1 MPESDQPLVKKQPDP
16 LVDALLRMSRESE
29 DARRMDF
36 SRQPMPLL
44 LNTQKNCMRCHE
56 TPPQRELNLTPLYKD
71 QRLLARFDA
80 PVAKPVDKTP
90 EERLAELPP
99 VGKVPY
105 VFGRLPDKF
114 SLSMKDGKVSFTT
127 DFRGFLEA
135 IPGVKP
141 DKTAGDLLGGLKSID
156 LQGDKFTARMDKPQS
171 VKVNVDLKV
180 AKGTEIR
187 FGTDK
192 NPNLSFEVKFDP
204 KDPDGVSLKNIEGL
218 TLVTDIGLEIAVRG
232 ASLKTRDGKSFVEVT
247 VENPI
252 KVPPTITISQP
263 LEKVVQGVDGNIVK
277 NIVHALADAKASL
290 DKKDFGPYIEHVTE
304 PGLKATLGKIAEGL
318 TSITKDG
325 DKITLIRNNG
335 VIDYSLGGPNIK
347 VYPTVSFRIGKDA
360 DAPKLYDVQGIAFS
374 VPLPSE
380 LKIGDNYYTGI
391 KEIGLGYAAS
401 DGSRTLTVKT
411 DGEVRS
417 ASVRLS
423 GQMQPATDGH
433 GTFYVHTNVKN
444 ILSDRRG
451 DNLDVSLRITNGQLN
466 MSSTEVADLI
476 SKATWQAAD
485 LSPAGAG
492 MVIISGASKAYSSA
506 AKVYSWLFE

>member
-1 MPESDQPLVKKQPDP
+1 MPENDQPLVKKQPDP
-16 LVDALLRMSRESE
+16 LVDARLRMSRESE
-29 DARRMDF
+29 DARRTDF

-56 TPPQRELNLTPLYKD
+56 PPQRELSLTPLYTD

-80 PVAKPVDKTP
+80 PTAKPMEKSPDQ
-90 EERLAELPP
+90 RLAELPP

-114 SLSMKDGKVSFTT
+114 SLTMKDGKVSFTT

-141 DKTAGDLLGGLKSID
+141 DRTAGDLLGGLKSID

-232 ASLKTRDGKSFVEVT
+232 ASLKTKDGKSFVEVT
-247 VENPI
+247 VDNPI

-263 LEKVVQGVDGNIVK
+263 LEKIIQGVDGNIVK

-304 PGLKATLGKIAEGL
+304 PGLKATLGKIAEGV

-325 DKITLIRNNG
+325 DKLTLTRNNG
-335 VIDYSLGGPNIK
+335 VIDYSLGGPSIK

-380 LKIGDNYYTGI
+380 LKIGDNYFTGI

-401 DGSRTLTVKT
+401 DSRTLTVKT

-417 ASVRLS
+417 ASVRLN
-423 GQMQPATDGH
+423 GKMQPATDGH
-433 GTFYVHTNVKN
+433 GTFYVNANVKN

-451 DNLDVSLRITNGQLN
+451 DNLDVNLRITNGQLN
-466 MSSTEVADLI
+466 MSCTEVADLL

-492 MVIISGASKAYSSA
+492 MVIISGASKAYSS
-506 AKVYSWLFE
+506 S